1 MKGLRKVAAI
11 LNSVSTILEKVSNAV
26 CVGCL
31 TLQVITIGIVVIG
44 RYFFSIVPQG
54 TEELALLCMVWI
66 AMLSMNLSIREDG
79 HMKMDVIDRFV
90 KKDKIKY
97 FQMACGIIMIVFN
110 ILMIRYGFTL
120 WRLKWNS
127 TMSGLPLSGAWQYL
141 VLPIAGFLNTITSCS
156 FLLNTILSVVDSK
169 GKEVAE

>member
-1 MKGLRKVAAI
+1 MKVLKKAADV
-11 LNSVSTILEKVSNAV
+11 LNAVSTVLEKVSNAI

-31 TLQVITIGIVVIG
+31 TLQVVTIGIVVVG
-44 RYFFSIVPQG
+44 RYFFNKVPQG

-79 HMKMDVIDRFV
+79 HMKMDLIDRFV

-97 FQMACGIIMIVFN
+97 FQLVCAIIMIVFN
-110 ILMIRYGFTL
+110 VLMIRYGYTL

-127 TMSGLPLSGAWQYL
+127 TMSGLPLSGAWLYL

-156 FLLNTILSVVDSK
+156 FLLNTCISISE
-169 GKEVAE
+169 GRKEAAE

>member
-1 MKGLRKVAAI
+1 MKGLRKIAAV
-11 LNSVSTILEKVSNAV
+11 LNSISTVLEKISNAI

-31 TLQVITIGIVVIG
+31 SLQVITIGIVVVG
-44 RYFFSIVPQG
+44 RYFFNKVPQG

-97 FQMACGIIMIVFN
+97 FQIACGIIMVIFN
-110 ILMIRYGFTL
+110 ILMIRYGLTL

-156 FLLNTILSVVDSK
+156 FFLNTTLSLVDSK
-169 GKEVAE
+169 GTKGAG